1 MSEALFPPA
10 GETRVPRARVAL
22 AALAAAGLALVLYAR
37 TWNHAFVDIDVAP
50 YVTQNPAVLAGLTW
64 DGVGWAATSFHA
76 ANWHPATWLSHML
89 DVELFG
95 LAPGGHHAHSALLHA
110 ITSALVVVFLVRATG
125 MLGPAA
131 WCGLVFAAHPLH
143 TESVAWIAERK
154 DVLSGALALGALLGW
169 TSWARRGICSGWW
182 WALILFTAG
191 LLAKPM
197 LVTLPFAMLL
207 LDVWPFRRM
216 ELGIRALV
224 REKLP
229 FFALAAASSV
239 VTVLAQR
246 AGGAVQDLDR
256 LPLGARLANG
266 AVACA
271 TYVRRVAWPTDL
283 AFYYPYPKEGHAPLL
298 VAGSVVFLA
307 TMSALALRHRR
318 TRPWVLVGWL
328 WLLGMLVPVIGL
340 VQVGGQ
346 ALADRYMYLPILG
359 ALVAVAWTVHGAI
372 PVRSVRIALAAAS
385 VVALSFVAARQTR
398 TWEDS
403 QALAERA
410 LAVTHEN
417 HVAHNLL
424 GYTLGRRGDREAALH
439 HLSEAVRIE
448 PGDLEARDN
457 RAVLLFQLGRTNE
470 AEAELRVVLATNP
483 SMAKAREHLGA
494 VVLARG
500 DAAQAR
506 ALFEEAERGGT
517 ISPGALA
524 NLADALDRLGD
535 RTAGRAVRERA
546 LAAALHARDAALAER
561 LRRALERKS
570 LQNP

>member
-1 MSEALFPPA
+1 MPEPWFPPA
-10 GETRVPRARVAL
+10 GESPVPRTRTAL
-22 AALAAAGLALVLYAR
+22 AALAAAGLALLLYAR
-37 TWNHAFVDIDVAP
+37 TRNHAFVDIDVAP
-50 YVTQNPAVLAGLTW
+50 YLTQNPAVLAGLTW
-64 DGVGWAATSFHA
+64 DGVAWAATSFHA
-76 ANWHPATWLSHML
+76 ANWHPLTWLSHML

-95 LAPGGHHAHSALLHA
+95 LDPGGHHLHSAVLHA
-110 ITSALVVVFLVRATG
+110 LASALVVVFLVRATG
-125 MLGPAA
+125 WLGPAA

-143 TESVAWIAERK
+143 VESVAWIAERK
-154 DVLSGALALGALLGW
+154 DVLSGALAMGCLVAW
-169 TSWARRGICSGWW
+169 TSWARRSSCAGWW
-182 WALILFTAG
+182 WALFLFAAG

-197 LVTLPFAMLL
+197 LVTLPCAMLL
-207 LDVWPFRRM
+207 LDAWPYRR
-216 ELGIRALV
+216 LSAGARALL

-229 FFALAAASSV
+229 FFALAGASSV

-256 LPLGARLANG
+256 LPLGGRLANA
-266 AVACA
+266 AVASA
-271 TYVRRVAWPTDL
+271 TYVRRVVWPTDL
-283 AFYYPYPKEGHAPLL
+283 AFYYPYPQEGHAPLL

-318 TRPWVLVGWL
+318 TRPWILVGWC

-359 ALVAVAWTVHGAI
+359 ALVAVAWTVHGTI
-372 PVRSVRIALAAAS
+372 PAKAVRIALAAAS
-385 VVALSFVAARQTR
+385 IAALGAVATRQIR
-398 TWEDS
+398 TWQDS
-403 QALAERA
+403 PALAERA
-410 LAVTHEN
+410 LAVTREN

-424 GYTLGRRGDREAALH
+424 GYALGRAGDRENALH

-457 RAVLLFQLGRTNE
+457 LAVVLFQLGRADE
-470 AEAELRVVLATNP
+470 AEQHLRIVLATNP
-483 SMAKAREHLGA
+483 SMGKAREHLGA

-506 ALFEEAERGGT
+506 SLFEEAERGGA
-517 ISPGALA
+517 ISPAALA

-535 RTAGRAVRERA
+535 RAAGRAARERA
-546 LAAALHARDAALAER
+546 LAAALQARDAALAER
-561 LRRALERKS
+561 LRRALERKAR
-570 LQNP
+570 QNP